1 MKRSASPA
9 SWCSPASDEIYFSLF
24 INKKRYKKRT
34 NEKESEKEIHKSCRE
49 WQTERKSSKD
59 KVRKRAMRNRRREKS
74 VTVTAEKIT
83 IFVEDLTYAAKKE
96 RKTVKKN
103 EGKWDRERDRKKRLY

>member
-1 MKRSASPA
+1 
-9 SWCSPASDEIYFSLF
+9 
-24 INKKRYKKRT
+24 
-34 NEKESEKEIHKSCRE
+34 
-49 WQTERKSSKD
+49 
-59 KVRKRAMRNRRREKS
+59 MRNRRREKS

>member
-24 INKKRYKKRT
+24 INEKRYIKRT

-83 IFVEDLTYAAKKE
+83 IFVEDLTYAKKE
-96 RKTVKKN
+96 RKAVRKN
-103 EGKWDRERDRKKRLY
+103 EGKWDRDSEPKKRFY